1 MVAKVP
7 ERIALFDESHGQA
20 NWQQTGF
27 TSRLIETNFSGLAR
41 ILRRSGLRCVPH
53 RRRPLDVRPGQA
65 EIIVIPPPTGLYDA
79 PPGNAGF
86 PVPNPTSSR
95 PRSAPWSS
103 SWRRVA
109 A

>member
-1 MVAKVP
+1 MTVKAP

-41 ILRRSGLRCVPH
+41 ILRRMGLRCVPH
-53 RRRPLDVRPGQA
+53 RRRPLDIQPGQA
-65 EIIVIPPPTGLYDA
+65 ELVVDTSAQGVEQVVERIAAGLGA
-79 PPGNAGF
+79 PQ
-86 PVPNPTSSR
+86 
-95 PRSAPWSS
+95 
-103 SWRRVA
+103 A